1 MRGMEFAMSGREK
14 LEAVVSRLRGAG
26 FESASQREPRSGEPS
41 DVLSVSVDSD
51 EDERLVRDLVRD
63 VDPSSSP
70 L

>member
-1 MRGMEFAMSGREK
+1 MSNREK

-26 FESASQREPRSGEPS
+26 FEDASQGQPRAGDPS
-41 DVLSVSVDSD
+41 EVLSVGAGSE
-51 EDERLVRDLVRD
+51 EDERLIRDLVLD

>member
-1 MRGMEFAMSGREK
+1 MSGREK

-26 FESASQREPRSGEPS
+26 FENAAQREPRSGEPS

-51 EDERLVRDLVRD
+51 EDERLVRDLVHD